1 MIRKTTE
8 MYLAFKAIQ
17 VHICLMVR
25 VVKLGKRRTFIILIA
40 LYINFRKKAF
50 L

>member
-1 MIRKTTE
+1 
-8 MYLAFKAIQ
+8 MYVAFEAIQ

-25 VVKLGKRRTFIILIA
+25 VVTLERRTFIILIA
-40 LYINFRKKAF
+40 LYSNLRKKAF